1 MKRILILAL
10 IILSA
15 ISALAQRVELTGFG
29 GYQYWGSVSYGNGKY
44 RLKGGPSYGGVLG
57 VEIRKGTFIDIMYN
71 HQDSEVLDDPF
82 AGPTTSKT
90 GVGVNYITLSGHHQL
105 DVSESIAPFAGLG
118 VGMAF
123 FDFTENYDTQFRLAI
138 NLGVGLKAYASEKIG
153 LRFYTG
159 FFAPMSGVGLGIGC
173 GTGGCGAGVSTYSSV
188 IQMHASGG
196 LTYRIK

>member
-1 MKRILILAL
+1 MKRIFILTLICLST
-10 IILSA
+10 LSA
-15 ISALAQRVELTGFG
+15 FAQRVELTGFG

-57 VEIRKGTFIDIMYN
+57 VEIRKGTFLDIMYN

-82 AGPTTSKT
+82 SGPTTSKT
-90 GVGVNYITLSGHHQL
+90 GVGINYITLSGHHQL
-105 DVSESIAPFAGLG
+105 DVNESIAPFGGIG

-123 FDFTENYDTQFRLAI
+123 FDFTENYDTQFRLAL
-138 NLGVGLKAYASEKIG
+138 NLGVGLKAYASDKIG
-153 LRFYTG
+153 IRLYTG
-159 FFAPMSGVGLGIGC
+159 FFAPLSGVGLGIGC
-173 GTGGCGAGVSTYSSV
+173 GSGGCGGGVSTYSSI